1 MSMNLS
7 LNLSQQQKMVM
18 TMQMHQAFQL
28 LQVTGQELEDALL
41 EEMRENPL
49 LEFEEVERALTDT
62 ELEQLI
68 QYRDQQAENLEA
80 NNGSDTGEIDWDA
93 LIESGVFTSDNKGV
107 VGGYAFWDMPAPEE
121 NYSGNSTLYEHLIEQ
136 FRLEISTDGERR
148 AGEFILASLDNNGF
162 LDTTYDEITLFAD
175 DVDMDDVE
183 GAILIIRELEP
194 IGCGARDMIES
205 LVFQAEILYPEDPF
219 FPDLIRNHLDAFY
232 QKEYDV
238 IAKIED
244 MDPEDV
250 EEYHRML
257 LKLDPRPGNAFG
269 GTVQPSITPDVQIL
283 KVGNEWTVVSNDDGV
298 PKVRLNQKFLKMMRQ
313 QDLSKEDKQFVEEY
327 RKKAEFFLHS
337 LQRREQT
344 ITRVTRSIL
353 SRQMEYFEFG
363 EEYLRP
369 LNLSHVADDTGL
381 HESTV
386 SRSTAN
392 KYVET
397 PNGVLE
403 LKWLFCSGV
412 TGTYGEEYAAQ
423 AIQCKIRR
431 FVNQENRVKPY
442 SDQAMQNMLAD
453 EGIQIARRT
462 ITKYRE
468 AIGIGSSR
476 ERKRTY
482 ANQSWD

>member
-1 MSMNLS
+1 MSINLS

-41 EEMRENPL
+41 EEIRENPL
-49 LEFEEVERALTDT
+49 LELEDLERSLTDAEVT
-62 ELEQLI
+62 QLL
-68 QYRDQQAENLEA
+68 QQREQQAENLED
-80 NNGSDTGEIDWDA
+80 NNGAAEGEIDWEA
-93 LIESGVFTSDNKGV
+93 LIESGVFASDNKGV
-107 VGGYAFWDMPAPEE
+107 VGGYAFQDLPPPEQ
-121 NYSGNSTLYEHLIEQ
+121 NYAGNSTLYEHLMEQ

-148 AGEFILASLDNNGF
+148 AGEFILASLDHNGF
-162 LDTTYDEITLFAD
+162 LDASYDDVTLFAE

-194 IGCGARDMIES
+194 IGCGARNMIES
-205 LVFQAEILYPEDPF
+205 LVFQAEILHPEDPF
-219 FPDLIRNHLDAFY
+219 FPDLIRNHLDAFSKKAY
-232 QKEYDV
+232 QT
-238 IAKIED
+238 IAE
-244 MDPEDV
+244 MEEMHPEDV
-250 EEYHRML
+250 EEYHLML
-257 LKLDPRPGNAFG
+257 LDMNPRPGNAFG
-269 GTVQPSITPDVQIL
+269 GELQPSITPDVRIL
-283 KVGNEWTVVSNDDGV
+283 KVGEEWTVVSNDDGI
-298 PKVRLNQKFLKMMRQ
+298 PKIRLNQRFLKMMQ
-313 QDLSKEDKQFVEEY
+313 QKSLSKEEKAFVEEY

-353 SRQMEYFEFG
+353 GRQLEYFEFG
-363 EEYLRP
+363 EEFLRP
-369 LNLSHVADDTGL
+369 LNLHHVAEDTGL

-386 SRSTAN
+386 SRSTAH

-412 TGTYGEEYAAQ
+412 KGIYGEEYAAQ
-423 AIQCKIRR
+423 AIQCKIKR
-431 FVNQENRVKPY
+431 FVIKENRLKPY
-442 SDQAMQNMLAD
+442 SDQAMQNMLAE

-482 ANQSWD
+482 ARESVG